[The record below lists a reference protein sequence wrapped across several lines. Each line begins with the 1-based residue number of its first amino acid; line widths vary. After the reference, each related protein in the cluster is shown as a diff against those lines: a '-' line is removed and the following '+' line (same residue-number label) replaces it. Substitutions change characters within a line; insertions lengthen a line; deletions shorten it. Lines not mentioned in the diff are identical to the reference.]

1 MPSPRIHDLK
11 ERIDALQRELEE
23 AITDWRREIG
33 LSLTEGQLRLNAELK
48 AAQRRLRRRLLPYV
62 LKAQP
67 RHLFTAPII
76 YSLMLPFAL
85 LDAMLWFY
93 QQTCFRAYRI
103 PLVKRGDYLV
113 FDRHRLPYLNAV
125 EKLNCL
131 YCAYANGLIGYVREI
146 AARTEQYWCPIKHAR
161 SRASEH
167 ERFVKFTEY
176 GDADGYR
183 RELPLLRRDLRRR
196 TLQPGDTPQP
206 KE

>member
-1 MPSPRIHDLK
+1 MPSPRIRDLK
-11 ERIDALQRELEE
+11 QRIDTLQQELEAAVAE
-23 AITDWRREIG
+23 WRHEVG
-33 LSLTEGQLRLNAELK
+33 LSLAEGQLRLNRELK
-48 AAQRRLRRRLLPYV
+48 AAQRRLKRHLLPYI

-67 RHLFTAPII
+67 RHLLTAPVI
-76 YSLMLPFAL
+76 YSLALPFAL
-85 LDAMLWFY
+85 LDGMLWLY

-146 AARTEQYWCPIKHAR
+146 AARTEQYWCPIKHAQGQPWEH
-161 SRASEH
+161 SRYAK
-167 ERFVKFTEY
+167 FVEY

-183 RELPLLRRDLRRR
+183 QELPLLRRDV
-196 TLQPGDTPQP
+196 QGQVIPPCEAP
-206 KE
+206 HAEE